1 MPKHSFI
8 SLSNEKQIRILDAAL
23 SEFSSQKYHE
33 ASINQIIKTADI
45 SRGSFYQYFEDKEDL
60 YFYMINEIVKT
71 TATQFINQ
79 TLQKKSI
86 DIFEVYRELLLYTL
100 NMVSDERYGSFFR
113 NLVLGMHS
121 EFQQKFKLILNRVTQ
136 DIILY
141 QVGQK
146 IKESPYDEEVLKEL
160 INVLSLINRDLLE
173 MKIVNGIDD
182 SDILKVYELRMQI
195 IIKPKIL

>member
-1 MPKHSFI
+1 MTRQSFI
-8 SLSNEKQIRILDAAL
+8 PLSNDKQIRILDAAL

-33 ASINQIIKTADI
+33 ESTNQILKTAVI
-45 SRGSFYQYFEDKEDL
+45 TRGSFSQYFQDKEDL
-60 YFYMINEIVKT
+60 YFDMINEIVKT

-86 DIFEVYRELLLYTL
+86 DIFKVYKELLLYTL
-100 NMVSDERYGSFFR
+100 NMVSDEIYGSFFR
-113 NLVLGMHS
+113 NLALGIHS

-146 IKESPYDEEVLKEL
+146 IKESPYDEAVLKEL

-182 SDILKVYELRMQI
+182 SDILKIYELRMHI
-195 IIKPKIL
+195 IIKPKTL